1 MIIRRMEDKLEQL
14 KSYFNTKFSEQEEN
28 LTQTFNNIIAD
39 LKKEITKEI
48 QHEVSKQCKQLGSE
62 DNILKKQ
69 VAKLREMNINNQS
82 RNEELEQYGRRLCLR
97 IDDVPTVENES
108 SNDVLEFTKSLFKE
122 AKVAVPDNVL
132 DRAHRIGPS

>member
-1 MIIRRMEDKLEQL
+1 M
-14 KSYFNTKFSEQEEN
+14 
-28 LTQTFNNIIAD
+28 
-39 LKKEITKEI
+39 
-48 QHEVSKQCKQLGSE
+48 
-62 DNILKKQ
+62 
-69 VAKLREMNINNQS
+69 AKLREMNFNNQS

-132 DRAHRIGPS
+132 DRAHRIGPSYTDRINNKKNAKA